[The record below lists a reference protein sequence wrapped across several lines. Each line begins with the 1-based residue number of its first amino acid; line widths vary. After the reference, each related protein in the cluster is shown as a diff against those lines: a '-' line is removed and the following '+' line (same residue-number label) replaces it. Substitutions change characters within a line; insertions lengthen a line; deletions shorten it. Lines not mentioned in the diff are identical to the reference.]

1 MHNTEIVPAN
11 IPERRDSV
19 GERPAFLSYAAD
31 DDGVVDDV
39 DDGVVADGADVFDDG
54 TATAVLVF
62 LLSNICRRAIVAPPA
77 TSLYCVFVRSVS
89 CKK

>member
-31 DDGVVDDV
+31 DDV
-39 DDGVVADGADVFDDG
+39 DDGVVADDADVFDDG